1 MGEGWVVV
9 LAEQNKSQSELN
21 GIDAGIRSCKPGVRN
36 MHVANFRADVVLAA
50 PEVEA
55 KGAAGGEIDA
65 GGAFWD
71 FGVGEESA
79 AAKLGIGNDAAVCV
93 QRPLKGEGIY
103 ADAVGGVC
111 FLNDKKDGDGID
123 RVFQAP
129 AEEAGAVRSSEN
141 QAVTQADIPYA
152 IAGRAS
158 IEPVSPAGAD
168 LQFLSALDRRSL

>member
-50 PEVEA
+50 QEVEA

-79 AAKLGIGNDAAVCV
+79 AAKLEIGNDAAVCV
-93 QRPLKGEGIY
+93 QSPFEGERIY
-103 ADAVGGVC
+103 ADAVGGVW
-111 FLNDKKDGDGID
+111 FLNDKKNGDGID
-123 RVFQAP
+123 CVFQA
-129 AEEAGAVRSSEN
+129 AWEEAGAVPSSEN
-141 QAVTQADIPYA
+141 QAGKEGDIPYA
-152 IAGRAS
+152 IAG
-158 IEPVSPAGAD
+158 
-168 LQFLSALDRRSL
+168 L